1 MTHDIHDT
9 GDTRAGLPRIIGG
22 LLILLPS
29 CAWAQDRFEA
39 FPAKSVRLIVPYA
52 AGGPNDIVARVLG
65 QKLSERWKQQVI
77 IDNRGGANGVIG
89 AELAAKAPADGYTLF
104 LGNAGVMASNP
115 ALYSKLPYHA
125 EKDFAA
131 VSLMVQAPLL
141 LVTHPSFAIKTVAD
155 LVNQAKS
162 RPGQLTFG
170 SGGTGG
176 VAHIAGELLNYLTG
190 IKTVHIAYKGAAPAM
205 TDLLGG
211 QVAFTFTGPLA
222 ALPNIKAGKLTGVA
236 VTTKKRA
243 VALPDI
249 PTVAETVPNYEVR
262 AWYGIVVPARTP
274 TPIID
279 KINRDIASAI
289 QMPDVVQRFTS
300 DGGEIASG
308 TPASFAKL
316 IREEIAMWTQ
326 VARQAHLSLD

>member
-1 MTHDIHDT
+1 MT
-9 GDTRAGLPRIIGG
+9 P
-22 LLILLPS
+22 LLKIAVSVLMIPAAAL
-29 CAWAQDRFEA
+29 AQDRAEP

-65 QKLSERWKQQVI
+65 QKLSERWKQPVI

-141 LVTHPSFAIKTVAD
+141 LVTHPAFNIKTVPE
-155 LVNQAKS
+155 LVTHAKA
-162 RPGQLTFG
+162 RPGQLSFG
-170 SGGTGG
+170 SGGAGG
-176 VAHIAGELLNYLTG
+176 VAHLAGELLNYLTG

-236 VTTKKRA
+236 VTTKKRVA
-243 VALPDI
+243 ALPDI
-249 PTVAETVPNYEVR
+249 PAVAETVPNYEVR

-274 TPIID
+274 KSIID
-279 KINRDIASAI
+279 KVNRDIAVAM
-289 QMPDVVQRFTS
+289 QLPDVVQRFTS
-300 DGGEIASG
+300 DGSEIIGG

-316 IREEIAMWTQ
+316 ISEEIALWTQ
-326 VARQAHLSLD
+326 VAKQAQLRLD

>member
-1 MTHDIHDT
+1 MPAVAPLLKMLCCVLMIPALAMARD
-9 GDTRAGLPRIIGG
+9 RAEP
-22 LLILLPS
+22 
-29 CAWAQDRFEA
+29 

-65 QKLSERWKQQVI
+65 QKLAERWKQPVI

-89 AELAAKAPADGYTLF
+89 AELAAKASADGYTLF

-115 ALYSKLPYHA
+115 ALYKKLPYHA

-141 LVTHPSFAIKTVAD
+141 LVTHPSFNIKTVAD
-155 LVNQAKS
+155 LVNLAKS
-162 RPGQLTFG
+162 RPGQLSFG

-176 VAHIAGELLNYLTG
+176 VAHLAGEMLNFMTA
-190 IKTVHIAYKGAAPAM
+190 IKTVHIAYKGAVPAM

-222 ALPNIKAGKLTGVA
+222 AMPNIKAGKLTGVA
-236 VTTKKRA
+236 VTTQKRA
-243 VALPDI
+243 AALPDI
-249 PTVAETVPNYEVR
+249 PAVSETIPNYEVR

-274 TPIID
+274 KPIID
-279 KINRDIASAI
+279 KINRDIAVAM
-289 QMPDVVQRFTS
+289 QAPDVVQRFTS
-300 DGGEIASG
+300 DGGEIIGG

-316 IREEIAMWTQ
+316 IREEIAMWTR
-326 VARQAHLSLD
+326 VARQAQLTLD

>member
-1 MTHDIHDT
+1 MTGVQT
-9 GDTRAGLPRIIGG
+9 CALPIS
-22 LLILLPS
+22 L
-29 CAWAQDRFEA
+29 
-39 FPAKSVRLIVPYA
+39 
-52 AGGPNDIVARVLG
+52 
-65 QKLSERWKQQVI
+65 
-77 IDNRGGANGVIG
+77 
-89 AELAAKAPADGYTLF
+89 AKAQPGAVNFATGGIGSSPHMSMELLKSMAKIDMVPIHYKGDG
-104 LGNAGVMASNP
+104 
-115 ALYSKLPYHA
+115 
-125 EKDFAA
+125 AA
-131 VSLMVQAPLL
+131 V
-141 LVTHPSFAIKTVAD
+141 I
-155 LVNQAKS
+155 
-162 RPGQLTFG
+162 
-170 SGGTGG
+170 
-176 VAHIAGELLNYLTG
+176 
-190 IKTVHIAYKGAAPAM
+190 
-205 TDLLGG
+205 DLLGG

>member
-1 MTHDIHDT
+1 MPVF
-9 GDTRAGLPRIIGG
+9 AL
-22 LLILLPS
+22 
-29 CAWAQDRFEA
+29 AQDPSDG
-39 FPAKSVRLIVPYA
+39 FPVKSVRLIVPYA

-115 ALYSKLPYHA
+115 ALYAKLPYNA

-141 LVTHPSFAIKTVAD
+141 LVTHPSFNIKSVAD

-162 RPGQLTFG
+162 RPGQLSFG

-176 VAHIAGELLNYLTG
+176 VAHLAGELLNYLTS

-211 QVAFTFTGPLA
+211 QIAFTFTGPLA

-236 VTTKKRA
+236 VTTQKRA
-243 VALPDI
+243 ASLPDI
-249 PTVAETVPNYEVR
+249 PAVAETIPGYEVR
-262 AWYGIVVPARTP
+262 AWYGIVVPARTSK
-274 TPIID
+274 PIID
-279 KINRDIASAI
+279 RINRDIAAAI

-300 DGGEIASG
+300 DGGEVTGG
-308 TPASFAKL
+308 TPASFARL
-316 IREEIAMWTQ
+316 IREEIAMWTR
-326 VARQAHLSLD
+326 VAKQAQLSLD

>member
-1 MTHDIHDT
+1 MRYVI
-9 GDTRAGLPRIIGG
+9 LM
-22 LLILLPS
+22 LLPA
-29 CAWAQDRFEA
+29 CALAQDKSGT
-39 FPAKSVRLIVPYA
+39 FPAKPVRLIVPYA

-65 QKLSERWKQQVI
+65 QKLSEGWKQQVI

-115 ALYSKLPYHA
+115 ALYAKLPYHA

-141 LVTHPSFAIKTVAD
+141 LVTHPSFNIKTVAD
-155 LVNQAKS
+155 LVSLAKS
-162 RPGQLTFG
+162 RPGQLSFG

-176 VAHIAGELLNYLTG
+176 VAHLAGELLNYLTG

-222 ALPNIKAGKLTGVA
+222 ALSHIKVGRLTGVA
-236 VTTKKRA
+236 VTTRKRA
-243 VALPDI
+243 AALPDM
-249 PTVAETVPNYEVR
+249 PAVAETIPNYEVR
-262 AWYGIVVPARTP
+262 AWYGIVAPVRTP
-274 TPIID
+274 QSIID
-279 KINRDIASAI
+279 RINRDIAVALRA
-289 QMPDVVQRFTS
+289 PDVVLRFTH
-300 DGGEIASG
+300 DGGELVGG

-316 IREEIAMWTQ
+316 IREEIAMWTS
-326 VARQAHLSLD
+326 VARQAHLALD